1 MCTAQNSKN
10 CHRFHVHSVQDL
22 WKTLILLSELY
33 LAEWT
38 FGRNSGENIG
48 KCGASVSNVFAFSDV
63 L

>member
-10 CHRFHVHSVQDL
+10 CHRFQVHIVQDL
-22 WKTLILLSELY
+22 WKTLTLVSELQSGI
-33 LAEWT
+33 